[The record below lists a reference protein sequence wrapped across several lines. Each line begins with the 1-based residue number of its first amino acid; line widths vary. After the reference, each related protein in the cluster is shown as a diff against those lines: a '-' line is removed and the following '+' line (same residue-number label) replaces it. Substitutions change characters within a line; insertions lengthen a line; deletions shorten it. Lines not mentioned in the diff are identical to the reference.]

1 MDNRGEVSQIL
12 NDITFDRKNI
22 LFLKYGEKLL
32 VCNCRICQ
40 LKRRLVKLEDEALMF
55 TYILEFQP
63 SVIYFS
69 CQNSKCNPWVERK
82 IGH

>member
-12 NDITFDRKNI
+12 NDINFDRKNI
-22 LFLKYGEKLL
+22 LRYGEKLL
-32 VCNCRICQ
+32 VTCNCRICQ
-40 LKRRLVKLEDEALMF
+40 QQRRLEKLEDEALMF

-69 CQNSKCNPWVERK
+69 CQNSKYNPWVERK